1 MYRQIE
7 TDKWELVTNR
17 NERRILVV
25 EGFLSQTDKEGINE
39 SDYEAVYI
47 ASCSGFDIDHVQAIL
62 SVHPLLERKS
72 GLKPVFVTDRLR
84 GRLRMLAEL
93 IDGYADGPVAVSVT
107 NKIEKIYK
115 NIQGWDFS
123 FPEKQPDS
131 EEARLVHAFRW
142 MVSRKRYRMVPLLSP
157 GSSSGYV
164 MPFMEVIERM
174 GLVGTTSR
182 KRFQT
187 KLLEL
192 GYIRPSRFVHRVHLC
207 PECQH
212 SHILFI
218 EVCPKCRSSDIR
230 SQSVIHH
237 FRCANV
243 SPESTYRMDGK
254 LVCPKCNQTL
264 RHIGVDYDRP
274 TDIYICGS
282 CSHHFT
288 QPDMDA
294 VCTWCKETFKT
305 SQLMPYD
312 IYEYEFTQEGIRAF
326 ASDGIY
332 RALRKDS
339 GNLNSTDGWTL

>member
-1 MYRQIE
+1 ME
-7 TDKWELVTNR
+7 TDKWKLVTNR
-17 NERRILVV
+17 NGRSILVV
-25 EGFLSQTDKEGINE
+25 ENALSPTDKEAIRE
-39 SDYEAVYI
+39 SDYEAVYV
-47 ASCSGFDIDHVQAIL
+47 ASCFGFDIDNVQTIL

-72 GLKPVFVTDRLR
+72 GLKPIFVTDKLR

-93 IDGYADGPVAVSVT
+93 IDGYADGPNAVSVT
-107 NKIEKIYK
+107 NKIEKIYGH
-115 NIQGWDFS
+115 IRGLDFS
-123 FPEKQPDS
+123 FQEIRPDT
-131 EEARLVHAFRW
+131 EESRLIHAFRW

-164 MPFMEVIERM
+164 MPFIEVIERM

-182 KRFQT
+182 KRFQMR
-187 KLLEL
+187 LQELE
-192 GYIRPSRFVHRVHLC
+192 YIRPIRFIHRVYLC
-207 PECQH
+207 PECQY

-218 EVCPKCRSSDIR
+218 EVCPKCRSSDIK

-243 SPESTYRMDGK
+243 SPESTYQVDDK
-254 LVCPKCNQTL
+254 LVCPKCDQTL

-282 CSHHFT
+282 CRHHFT

-294 VCTWCKETFKT
+294 VCTLCKETFKT
-305 SQLMPYD
+305 SQLVPYD

-326 ASDGIY
+326 VSEEIY
-332 RALRKDS
+332 RALRKES
-339 GNLNSTDGWTL
+339 ENLNSTDRWTL

>member
-1 MYRQIE
+1 MYRQVD
-7 TDKWELVTNR
+7 TDKWDLVTNR
-17 NERRILVV
+17 NGRSILVV
-25 EGFLSQTDKEGINE
+25 ENALSPADKSVIKEN
-39 SDYEAVYI
+39 DYEAIYI
-47 ASCSGFDIDHVQAIL
+47 ASCSGFDIDNVQTIL

-72 GLKPVFVTDRLR
+72 GLKPIFVTDRLR

-93 IDGYADGPVAVSVT
+93 IDGYADGPDAVSVA
-107 NKIEKIYK
+107 NKIEKIYE
-115 NIQGWDFS
+115 NIRRLHFS
-123 FPEKQPDS
+123 LREIRLDT
-131 EEARLVHAFRW
+131 EETRLIHAFRW
-142 MVSRKRYRMVPLLSP
+142 MLSRKRYKMAPLLSP

-164 MPFMEVIERM
+164 MPFIEVIERM
-174 GLVGTTSR
+174 GFVGTTSR
-182 KRFQT
+182 KRFQM
-187 KLLEL
+187 KLQELE
-192 GYIRPSRFVHRVHLC
+192 YIRPVRFVHRVHLC
-207 PECQH
+207 PECQY

-243 SPESTYRMDGK
+243 SPESTYQMDGK

-294 VCTWCKETFKT
+294 VCTLCKEMFKT
-305 SQLMPYD
+305 SQLIPYD

-326 ASDGIY
+326 SSDGIY
-332 RALRKDS
+332 RILRKDCE
-339 GNLNSTDGWTL
+339 NLNSADGWTL